1 MILENMLLKKNR
13 VLSAWYSV
21 LGRTLST
28 KYQAL
33 SIAIFLFFT
42 LIPLVSGLIYAVL
55 YSLGIA
61 GALSQGFTFEHW
73 RAVFSSSIFINSL
86 GVSIL
91 IASISLIIS
100 IIIALFF
107 TIKITQNGVHHS
119 SFIIQNFYLPLSIP
133 PIIAAFLTFQF
144 LSNSGIVSRIFNKI
158 GFIQNAESFPE
169 LVNDAL
175 YVGVIVTQVFMTFPF
190 LTLLFLNFHKTF
202 KINELSQLSKTLGA
216 TDRQI
221 QCRVTIPILLQKA
234 RPNIVLLFIVL
245 MSSYEI
251 PLLLG
256 RQSPM
261 MLSVLIGQK
270 FRKFN
275 LLDIPQAYAMTV
287 IYAVLVMGLVALF
300 FTKKEEI

>member
-1 MILENMLLKKNR
+1 MLSKKSKIGP
-13 VLSAWYSV
+13 LS
-21 LGRTLST
+21 
-28 KYQAL
+28 
-33 SIAIFLFFT
+33 IFLFFT
-42 LIPLVSGLIYAVL
+42 IVPLVVGLVYALL
-55 YSLGIA
+55 YSLGIV
-61 GALSQGFTFEHW
+61 GALSNGFTLAHW
-73 RAVFSSSIFINSL
+73 QAVFSSTIFINSL
-86 GVSIL
+86 CVSVL

-100 IIIALFF
+100 IIIALFL
-107 TIKITQNGVHHS
+107 TISIENNPKLKTQNS
-119 SFIIQNFYLPLSIP
+119 TSQNSKPETQNSKHLFYLPLSIP

-144 LSNSGIVSRIFNKI
+144 LSNSGIVSRVLNKI
-158 GFIQNAESFPE
+158 GFIENAESFPE

-175 YVGVIVTQVFMTFPF
+175 YIGVIVTQVFMTFPF

-202 KINELSQLSKTLGA
+202 KINELSQLSQTLGA
-216 TDRQI
+216 TNRQI
-221 QCRVTIPILLQKA
+221 QRCITIPILLQKA

-275 LLDIPQAYAMTV
+275 LLDIPQAYVMTV

-300 FTKKEEI
+300 FTKKEENA

>member
-1 MILENMLLKKNR
+1 MDEKPHNPQP
-13 VLSAWYSV
+13 
-21 LGRTLST
+21 T
-28 KYQAL
+28 
-33 SIAIFLFFT
+33 
-42 LIPLVSGLIYAVL
+42 
-55 YSLGIA
+55 
-61 GALSQGFTFEHW
+61 
-73 RAVFSSSIFINSL
+73 
-86 GVSIL
+86 
-91 IASISLIIS
+91 
-100 IIIALFF
+100 
-107 TIKITQNGVHHS
+107 TI
-119 SFIIQNFYLPLSIP
+119 FYLPLSIP

-144 LSNSGIVSRIFNKI
+144 LGNSGMVSRIFHKI
-158 GFIQNAESFPE
+158 GWIENAESFPE

-175 YVGVIVTQVFMTFPF
+175 YIGVVVTQVFMTFPF
-190 LTLLFLNFHKTF
+190 LTLLFLNLRKTF

-216 TDRQI
+216 TERQI
-221 QCRVTIPILLQKA
+221 QRRVTIPILLQKA

-300 FTKKEEI
+300 LKNKKETEPT